1 MKGCFITFEGI
12 DGSGKTTQIARMHTF
27 LQEHGYEVVLTREP
41 GGTRISDRIRELLLN
56 PEHHEMEEATEVLL
70 YAASRAQHVR
80 EKIVPALEQGKI
92 VLCDR
97 FLDAS
102 LAYQGYGL
110 GLSLSDILAVNRFAT
125 GGVVPDRTYFLELPL
140 DVSRERLAARFSS
153 QEGPDRIEQKPASYH
168 ERVYEGFFEI
178 RTQHPER
185 IVPINAN
192 RSLEEIQQ
200 DLQDDILEY
209 LKTRM
214 HPLPPE

>member
-27 LQEHGYEVVLTREP
+27 LQEQGYEVILTREP

-56 PEHHEMEEATEVLL
+56 PEHKEMEEATEVLL

-80 EKIVPALEQGKI
+80 EKVVPALEKGKI

-110 GLSLSDILAVNRFAT
+110 GLPLSDILAVNRFAT
-125 GGVVPDRTYFLELPL
+125 GGVAPDRTYFLELPL
-140 DVSRERLAARFSS
+140 EVSQARLATRFAS
-153 QEGPDRIEQKPASYH
+153 QEGPDRIEQKPSSYH
-168 ERVYEGFFEI
+168 ERVYEGFMTLRE
-178 RTQHPER
+178 QYSER
-185 IVPINAN
+185 IVSVDAN
-192 RSLEEIQQ
+192 RSIEEIQQ
-200 DLQDDILEY
+200 GLQADILLY
-209 LKTRM
+209 LQARK
-214 HPLPPE
+214 HPVHPS

>member
-140 DVSRERLAARFSS
+140 NVSRERLAARFAS

-214 HPLPPE
+214 HPLPPA

>member
-27 LQEHGYEVVLTREP
+27 LQEQGYHVILTREP
-41 GGTRISDRIRELLLN
+41 GGTRISDRIRALLLD
-56 PEHHEMEEATEVLL
+56 PEHREMEEATEVLL

-125 GGVVPDRTYFLELPL
+125 SGIAPDRTYFLELPL
-140 DVSRERLAARFSS
+140 EVSRARLAARFAN
-153 QEGPDRIEQKPASYH
+153 QEGPDRIEQKPVSYH
-168 ERVYEGFFEI
+168 ERVYEGFTEL
-178 RTQHPER
+178 RTQHPDR
-185 IVPINAN
+185 IVPIDAN
-192 RSLEEIQQ
+192 RSIEKIQQ
-200 DLQDDILEY
+200 DLQTDILHY

-214 HPLPPE
+214 HPVSPA